1 MAPNLVLGWEL
12 GCGPQACV
20 KQKISPR
27 FSGSMSVTD
36 LRGTIPTYSNAKSR
50 GRNRRRPYL
59 ALITVRAQHPHQR
72 AVCLSVLPSFP
83 SSGKAQALS
92 VSFPMISPATRPRPA
107 AQRRS
112 VFICGMSKACTLAAL
127 RRCPVL
133 RERRPA
139 ASAGPGLAVGG
150 GTLQEPE
157 SWGYTKLCHHPCR
170 AAFTSHRSGPHKV
183 LGWG

>member
-1 MAPNLVLGWEL
+1 M
-12 GCGPQACV
+12 

-50 GRNRRRPYL
+50 GRNTRRPYL
-59 ALITVRAQHPHQR
+59 ALITVRTQHPHQR

-107 AQRRS
+107 ARRCS

-127 RRCPVL
+127 
-133 RERRPA
+133 
-139 ASAGPGLAVGG
+139 PGGALCSRSGDRQPPQGRAWRWEE
-150 GTLQEPE
+150 EPCRSQK